1 MNLTSDPT
9 SCLTSQPVSG
19 DPSATDDASLAAV
32 AERHAAY
39 PDELIRSI
47 LTSVKSLAIVGASS
61 SNVRPSWIVT
71 NYMAKRGY
79 KVWAVNPALAGTE
92 IAGCP
97 VVASLADLPEPVDMI
112 DIFRNAAAAGGI
124 VDEALALATPPKVIW
139 MQLTVRNDAAAARAE
154 ARGCTVIMDR
164 CPKIEYGR
172 LSGEISW
179 NGVNSRVLSSKRRVN
194 AGGKVQRMT
203 LGPMGAGPSF
213 RGRG

>member
-1 MNLTSDPT
+1 MTPLPGDARDIAPGQETMAATGTAPT
-9 SCLTSQPVSG
+9 DLH
-19 DPSATDDASLAAV
+19 AS
-32 AERHAAY
+32 Y
-39 PDELIRSI
+39 PDAMIHAI
-47 LTSVKSLAIVGASS
+47 LTGVKSIAIVGASNNS
-61 SNVRPSWIVT
+61 VRPSWIVT

-79 KVWAVNPALAGTE
+79 KVWAVNPGLAGGE

-97 VVASLADLPEPVDMI
+97 VVATLKDLPEPVDMI
-112 DIFRNAAAAGGI
+112 DIFRNSAAAGDI
-124 VDEALALATPPKVIW
+124 VDEALALPVVPKIIW

-179 NGVNSRVLSSKRRVN
+179 NGVNSRILSSKRRVN
-194 AGGKVQRMT
+194 GGGNVQRMT
-203 LGPMGAGPSF
+203 LGSTGPSF